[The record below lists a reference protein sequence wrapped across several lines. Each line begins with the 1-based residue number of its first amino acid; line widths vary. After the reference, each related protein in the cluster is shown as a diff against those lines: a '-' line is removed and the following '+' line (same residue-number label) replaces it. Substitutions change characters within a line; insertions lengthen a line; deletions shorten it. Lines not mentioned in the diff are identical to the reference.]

1 MSRARGA
8 AALIALAC
16 LGGCAAPGGGAGTH
30 NDVSRCATVVDIAR
44 RAVPG
49 GGTPTT
55 IHPISLEQIDTLMQD
70 VGVRPLIAATPLP
83 KVPGPKPP
91 PPTNSQGAPIPRW
104 CLVVI
109 PGRFTPGS
117 VPGAVPPDSAGDH
130 VLVVATTR
138 PAQIAH
144 LLMSTG
150 VPDVAEPRPWWKFW

>member
-1 MSRARGA
+1 MIRRRYVP
-8 AALIALAC
+8 ALVVLAC

-30 NDVSRCATVVDIAR
+30 TDVSRCATVVDVAR

-55 IHPISLEQIDTLMQD
+55 IHPISREEIDSLLVD
-70 VGVRPLIAATPLP
+70 VGARPDTPPTPLP

-91 PPTNSQGAPIPRW
+91 APTNSQGAPIPRW

-117 VPGAVPPDSAGDH
+117 VPGAIPVQAGGDH

-144 LLMSTG
+144 LLVSTG
-150 VPDVAEPRPWWKFW
+150 VPDAAQPRPWWKLW